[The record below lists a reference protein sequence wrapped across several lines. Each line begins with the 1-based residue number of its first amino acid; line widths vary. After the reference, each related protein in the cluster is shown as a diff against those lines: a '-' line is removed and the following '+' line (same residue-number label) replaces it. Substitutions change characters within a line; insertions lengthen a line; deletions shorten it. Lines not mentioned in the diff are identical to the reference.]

1 MSQPISQTT
10 SQNATEQ
17 KQSLMRTEKDS
28 LGELQVPA
36 GAYYGVQTARA
47 VANFPISGL
56 KPNPAFV
63 RATVQIKKAAAIVNA
78 KLGELPQDKADAIVA
93 AADEVLSGK
102 FSDQFVVDVFQAG
115 AGTSHNMNTNEVLA
129 NRAIEIVAAKENKE
143 AVRGDYKQINPN
155 DHVNM
160 AQSTNDVIPTAI
172 RLAALELC
180 EEFYPVLERLQESF
194 AAKAEEFDSI
204 IKSGRTHLQDAVPI
218 RLGQEFAA
226 YAVSV
231 GKHRQRLQTA
241 AEELKELGIGGT
253 AAGSELNAHPRYREE
268 MARQLSEQTGLQ
280 LTPTKNT
287 FETMQSMA
295 PFVGVSSAL
304 RALALDMTRI
314 ANDLRLLASGPRTG
328 FAEIELPPVQ
338 PGSSIMP
345 GKVNP
350 VLAEML
356 NMVCYHVIGNDTT
369 VAMAAQAGQL
379 ELNVMMP
386 VIAHDLLEALTV
398 FRNAL
403 DAFAVKCVRGIT
415 ADAERCREYAEKSLS
430 LITALNPH
438 VGYQRAAEIAK
449 EMLKSK
455 RGAREVT
462 RELGLMSDEQLDEVL
477 NLEHMTGPEIYT
489 GLEKK

>member
-1 MSQPISQTT
+1 MSQASPEIKT
-10 SQNATEQ
+10 
-17 KQSLMRTEKDS
+17 RIEKDS
-28 LGELQVPA
+28 LGELEVPA
-36 GAYYGVQTARA
+36 NAYYGVQTARA

-63 RATVQIKKAAAIVNA
+63 RAMVQIKKAAAIVNA
-78 KLGELPQDKADAIVA
+78 QLGLLDEERSVAIVA
-93 AADEVLSGK
+93 AADEILSGK
-102 FSDQFVVDVFQAG
+102 LLDQFVVDVFQAG

-129 NRAIEIVAAKENKE
+129 NRAIELIAARNGTE
-143 AVRGDYKQINPN
+143 AERGDYKTVNPN

-160 AQSTNDVIPTAI
+160 AQSTNDTIPTAI

-180 EEFYPVLERLQESF
+180 EAFYPVLEKLQKAF
-194 AAKAEEFDSI
+194 ADKAREFDSV

-226 YAVSV
+226 YAVST
-231 GKHRQRLQTA
+231 GKHKKRLQAA

-253 AAGSELNAHPRYREE
+253 AAGSGLNAHPNYSEE
-268 MARQLSEQTGLQ
+268 MAKQLSAQIKIELH
-280 LTPTKNT
+280 PTKNT

-295 PFVGVSSAL
+295 PFVAVSNAL
-304 RALALDMTRI
+304 RNLALDMTRI

-328 FAEIELPPVQ
+328 LAEIELPPVQ

-356 NMVCYHVIGNDTT
+356 NMVCYHVIGNDAT
-369 VAMAAQAGQL
+369 VAMASQAGQL

-386 VIAHDLLEALTV
+386 IIAHDLLEALFV

-403 DAFAVKCVRGIT
+403 DAFAEKCIEGIT
-415 ADAERCREYAEKSLS
+415 ADAEVCRQYAEKSLS

-438 VGYQRAAEIAK
+438 VGYARAADIAK

-455 RGAREVT
+455 RGARDVT
-462 RELGLMSDEQLDEVL
+462 KELGLMSEEELNKVLD
-477 NLEHMTGPEIYT
+477 LENMTGPAIYT
-489 GLEKK
+489 GEEGKA

>member
-1 MSQPISQTT
+1 MSQDAIDQRSENVNKP
-10 SQNATEQ
+10 
-17 KQSLMRTEKDS
+17 MRTEKDS
-28 LGELQVPA
+28 LGELLVPA
-36 GAYYGVQTARA
+36 DAYYGVQTARA

-56 KPNPAFV
+56 KPHPAFV
-63 RATVQIKKAAAIVNA
+63 RATVHIKRAAAVVNSN
-78 KLGELPQDKADAIVA
+78 LGLLSKDKADAIVA

-102 FSDQFVVDVFQAG
+102 LSDQFVVDVFQAG

-129 NRAIEIVAAKENKE
+129 NRAIELIASKEGKPAN
-143 AVRGDYKQINPN
+143 RGDYKIINPN

-180 EEFYPVLERLQESF
+180 EAFYPVLDRLKNAFDEK
-194 AAKAEEFDSI
+194 AKEFDPI

-231 GKHRQRLQTA
+231 GKHRERLRVA

-253 AAGSELNAHPRYREE
+253 AAGSGLNAHPQYRFE
-268 MARQLSEQTGLQ
+268 MAKQLSKQLGLE
-280 LTPTKNT
+280 LSATKNT
-287 FETMQSMA
+287 FEAMQSMA
-295 PFVGVSSAL
+295 PFVGVSNAL
-304 RALALDMTRI
+304 RNLALDMTRI

-328 FAEIELPPVQ
+328 LAEIELPPVQ

-369 VAMAAQAGQL
+369 VAMASQAGQL

-386 VIAHDLLEALTV
+386 VIAHDLLESLTV

-403 DAFAVKCVRGIT
+403 DAFATKCVLGIK
-415 ADAERCREYAEKSLS
+415 ADPERCMEYAEKSLS

-438 VGYQRAAEIAK
+438 VGYLRAAEIAK
-449 EMLKSK
+449 EMLKTK

-462 RELGLMSDEQLDEVL
+462 RELGLMSDEELDRVL
-477 NLEHMTGPEIYT
+477 DLKSMTGP
-489 GLEKK
+489 GLNE